1 MLGATDVE
9 VLQRAYS
16 QARVLVTSDSDFP
29 RLHHQGHDHSGI
41 AYYHQRTASI
51 GSFVTGLVLIHT
63 ALERDEMVGQ
73 LEFL

>member
-9 VLQRAYS
+9 VLQRAHS

-29 RLHHQGHDHSGI
+29 RLHHQGHNHSGI
-41 AYYHQRTASI
+41 AYYHQRTGSI
-51 GSFVTGLVLIHT
+51 GRLVAGLVLIHT
-63 ALERDEMVGQ
+63 VLERDEMTGQ